1 MSKKIAIIGSGFGG
15 LALAIRLQASGL
27 ETVILEKRDKPGG
40 RAYFYEEKGFH
51 FDAGPTV
58 ITAPHIFEELFELTD
73 KKMED
78 YIELIPIDPF
88 YRLLW
93 PDGEVFNYN
102 SDMNALYAQIEKLNP
117 KDIRGYKKFLKF
129 SNAVFKEGY
138 EKMVDHPFQ
147 SIWSM
152 VKVAPQ
158 LLLLQSFRS
167 VYSMVSKYIKHPK
180 LRQAFSY
187 HTLLLGGNPYS
198 SSAIYSLIH
207 ALEHKW
213 GVWFAKGG
221 TSALVAGLVKL
232 YEDLG
237 GTLHLNCAVQSI
249 ETNDNNEVVSIHN
262 ENGERLEIAAV
273 ASNAD
278 IYHTYNELLSN
289 NKTAQKKTKVLK
301 RKKFSPSLFLLH
313 FGLRREHPKLAH
325 HTILFGP
332 RWKELLED
340 IYHNGVLP
348 EDNALYLHAPSVTD
362 KSMAPE
368 GCSAYYALA
377 VVPNLGKL
385 NIDWSIEKERYKEVI
400 YQQLEERCI
409 PNLREDLVVEKI
421 FTPIDFEKELNSYQG
436 AAFSMEPLLIQ
447 SAYFRI
453 HNSDQ
458 KIKGLYFAGAGTH
471 PGAGVPGV
479 VNSAK
484 ATARIM
490 IDNLKNG

>member
-1 MSKKIAIIGSGFGG
+1 
-15 LALAIRLQASGL
+15 
-27 ETVILEKRDKPGG
+27 
-40 RAYFYEEKGFH
+40 
-51 FDAGPTV
+51 
-58 ITAPHIFEELFELTD
+58 
-73 KKMED
+73 
-78 YIELIPIDPF
+78 
-88 YRLLW
+88 
-93 PDGEVFNYN
+93 
-102 SDMNALYAQIEKLNP
+102 
-117 KDIRGYKKFLKF
+117 
-129 SNAVFKEGY
+129 
-138 EKMVDHPFQ
+138 
-147 SIWSM
+147 
-152 VKVAPQ
+152 
-158 LLLLQSFRS
+158 
-167 VYSMVSKYIKHPK
+167 
-180 LRQAFSY
+180 
-187 HTLLLGGNPYS
+187 
-198 SSAIYSLIH
+198 
-207 ALEHKW
+207 
-213 GVWFAKGG
+213 
-221 TSALVAGLVKL
+221 
-232 YEDLG
+232 
-237 GTLHLNCAVQSI
+237 
-249 ETNDNNEVVSIHN
+249 
-262 ENGERLEIAAV
+262 
-273 ASNAD
+273 
-278 IYHTYNELLSN
+278 
-289 NKTAQKKTKVLK
+289 
-301 RKKFSPSLFLLH
+301 LH
-313 FGLRREHPKLAH
+313 FGLRREHSQLAH

-377 VVPNLGKL
+377 VVPNLSKL

-409 PNLREDLVVEKI
+409 PNLREDLVIEKI

-458 KIKGLYFAGAGTH
+458 KIKGLYFTGAGTH

>member
-1 MSKKIAIIGSGFGG
+1 
-15 LALAIRLQASGL
+15 
-27 ETVILEKRDKPGG
+27 
-40 RAYFYEEKGFH
+40 
-51 FDAGPTV
+51 
-58 ITAPHIFEELFELTD
+58 
-73 KKMED
+73 
-78 YIELIPIDPF
+78 
-88 YRLLW
+88 
-93 PDGEVFNYN
+93 
-102 SDMNALYAQIEKLNP
+102 
-117 KDIRGYKKFLKF
+117 
-129 SNAVFKEGY
+129 
-138 EKMVDHPFQ
+138 
-147 SIWSM
+147 
-152 VKVAPQ
+152 
-158 LLLLQSFRS
+158 LQSFRS

-187 HTLLLGGNPYS
+187 HTLLLGGSPYS

-278 IYHTYNELLSN
+278 IYHTYNELLSD

-313 FGLRREHPKLAH
+313 FGLRREHPQLAH

-447 SAYFRI
+447 SAFFRI

-458 KIKGLYFAGAGTH
+458 KIKGLYFTGAGTH